1 MLNNNTCGKLGGNYN
16 EVNNGSTDDDIVF
29 RKTKQTWPDFNFGYK
44 MCCLKVILIKSL
56 LHV

>member
-44 MCCLKVILIKSL
+44 MCCLKVIMI
-56 LHV
+56 